1 MDIAKIKEL
10 AQLLNDAGLS
20 ALELKEGDATLRL
33 ESAKFTPAQPAP
45 APVMQTV
52 PAAAPQPA
60 VPAPAA
66 SVPDGGVDFNA
77 LSEFKSPMVG
87 VFYAAPGP
95 DQAPF
100 VEVGKRVKKGDVLC
114 IIEAM
119 KLMNEITAEQDGE
132 IVDICVSDGDVVEY
146 GQTLFKIF

>member
-20 ALELKEGDATLRL
+20 TLELKEGDATLRL
-33 ESAKFTPAQPAP
+33 ESARFTPAPAAP
-45 APVMQTV
+45 APVVQ
-52 PAAAPQPA
+52 A
-60 VPAPAA
+60 VPAMEPQAVVTASAA